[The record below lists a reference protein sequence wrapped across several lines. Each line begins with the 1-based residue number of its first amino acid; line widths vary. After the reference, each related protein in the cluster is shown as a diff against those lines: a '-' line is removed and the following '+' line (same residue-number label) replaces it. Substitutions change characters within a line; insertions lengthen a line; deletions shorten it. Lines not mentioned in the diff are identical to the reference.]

1 MDVKNFKNR
10 RLMEDEKLFTLKEVQ
25 TFVRW
30 GIHQAYLA
38 DIYELDVLE
47 QETQKICNQ
56 LSEIIIKPLKNKT
69 NGRSI

>member
-38 DIYELDVLE
+38 DIREGIKEEDN
-47 QETQKICNQ
+47 QE
-56 LSEIIIKPLKNKT
+56 EEE
-69 NGRSI
+69 

>member
-1 MDVKNFKNR
+1 MEKSIKN
-10 RLMEDEKLFTLKEVQ
+10 EKLFTLKEVQ

-47 QETQKICNQ
+47 QETQKICNL
-56 LSEIIIKPLKNKT
+56 LSETLIKTLK
-69 NGRSI
+69 IED

>member
-1 MDVKNFKNR
+1 MK
-10 RLMEDEKLFTLKEVQ
+10 DEKLFTLKEVQ

-47 QETQKICNQ
+47 QETQKICNE
-56 LSEIIIKPLKNKT
+56 LSETLIKTLK
-69 NGRSI
+69 IEE

>member
-1 MDVKNFKNR
+1 
-10 RLMEDEKLFTLKEVQ
+10 MEDEKLFTLKEVQ

-47 QETQKICNQ
+47 QQTQKICNQ
-56 LSEIIIKPLKNKT
+56 LSETLIKTLK
-69 NGRSI
+69 IED